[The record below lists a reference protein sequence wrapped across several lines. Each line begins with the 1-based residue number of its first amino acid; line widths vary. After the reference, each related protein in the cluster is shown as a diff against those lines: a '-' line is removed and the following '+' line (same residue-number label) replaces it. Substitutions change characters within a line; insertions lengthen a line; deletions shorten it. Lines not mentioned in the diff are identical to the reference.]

1 MTSEEYAA
9 NVAQAVRDAK
19 DALALYED
27 DHRLAGA
34 YDQLAEG
41 AAKRCMGVGQMLYEV
56 SPGTQRFELRPPVE
70 AINECRQEALD
81 VPAYLTQ
88 VAHLMGLDADPDIR
102 QGIHHAAQ
110 LMLVLDRIEAR
121 CGGDG

>member
-9 NVAQAVRDAK
+9 KVAQTVKDAK
-19 DALALYED
+19 QALALYED
-27 DHRLAGA
+27 EHALAHA
-34 YDQLAEG
+34 YDRLAEG

-56 SPGTQRFELRPPVE
+56 SPGTQRFEMRPASD
-70 AINECRQEALD
+70 AIGECRQEALD

-88 VAHLMGLDADPDIR
+88 VGHLMGVDADPDIR

-110 LMLVLDRIEAR
+110 LMMVLDRIAAR
-121 CGGDG
+121 LEDA